1 MIVSTCQPY
10 FAPYPGFF
18 YKAHLSDLFVIL
30 DTVQFPRGTTWITR
44 NRFKNDQGAMW
55 LTVPVWKKGLGFQK
69 INQVRIC
76 HEGRWAAKHLESL
89 KIAYGHAPFLED
101 HISIFNQI
109 FSRKTQK
116 AADLNIRIIRHIT
129 RHLRMNTKLVLLSSL
144 GLRSRGSQ
152 LLIDICK
159 TTGADRFL
167 AQNSAKKFINADLF
181 NKKNISLE
189 FVKIPSP
196 VYPQLWG
203 EFIPDLSAFDLLLNC
218 GPKSHHIL
226 FSILNIASV

>member
-1 MIVSTCQPY
+1 MIVSTSQPY
-10 FAPYPGFF
+10 FAPFSGFF

-30 DTVQFPRGTTWITR
+30 DTVQFPRATTWITR

-55 LTVPVWKKGLGFQK
+55 LTMPVWKKGLGFQK

-89 KIAYGHAPFLED
+89 KTAYGHAPFLED
-101 HISIFNQI
+101 HINIFKMI
-109 FSRKTQK
+109 FSGKTQK
-116 AADLNIRIIRHIT
+116 TADLNLKIIQHIIH
-129 RHLRMNTKLVLLSSL
+129 HLRIETKLVLLSSL
-144 GLRSRGSQ
+144 KLNSGGTQ

-167 AQNSAKKFINADLF
+167 AQNPAKKFITTDQF
-181 NKKNISLE
+181 KDEKISLE

-203 EFIPDLSAFDLLLNC
+203 EFIPNLSAFDLLLNC
-218 GPKSHHIL
+218 GPTSHQIL
-226 FSILNIASV
+226 FH

>member
-10 FAPYPGFF
+10 FAPFPGFF

-44 NRFKNDQGAMW
+44 NRFKNDQGTMW

-69 INQVRIC
+69 INHVRIC
-76 HEGRWAAKHLESL
+76 HEGRWTAKHLESL
-89 KIAYGHAPFLED
+89 KTAYGHAPFLED
-101 HISIFNQI
+101 HFKFFKEI
-109 FSRKTQK
+109 FSKKTQN
-116 AADLNIRIIRHIT
+116 AADLNLRIIRHMI
-129 RHLRMNTKLVLLSSL
+129 RHLGIDTELVLLSSL
-144 GLRSRGSQ
+144 ELRSGGSQ

-159 TTGADRFL
+159 KTGADRFL
-167 AQNSAKKFINADLF
+167 TQNSTKKFIDADLF
-181 NKKNISLE
+181 KKENISLE
-189 FVKIPSP
+189 FVRIPSP

-203 EFIPDLSAFDLLLNC
+203 EFIPNLSAFDLLLNC

-226 FSILNIASV
+226 FH